1 MRMAVDTLL
10 FFLVFLEQGPL
21 RLYGP
26 TGQAAAQVTGAF
38 IVLDLPKKKLSNV
51 VKDLQVGTSTSGT
64 QPGPVGHYNLAA
76 HHVDPL

>member
-10 FFLVFLEQGPL
+10 FFLVFLELGPL

-26 TGQAAAQVTGAF
+26 TGQAAAQVSGAF

-51 VKDLQVGTSTSGT
+51 VKDL
-64 QPGPVGHYNLAA
+64 
-76 HHVDPL
+76 